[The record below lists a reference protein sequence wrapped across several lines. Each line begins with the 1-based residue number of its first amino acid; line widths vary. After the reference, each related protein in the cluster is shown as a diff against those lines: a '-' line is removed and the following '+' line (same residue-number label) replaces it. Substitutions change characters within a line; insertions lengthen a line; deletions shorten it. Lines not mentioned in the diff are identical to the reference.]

1 MNILLNFCIL
11 FWGYI
16 VNEYLCFIGLFFFSF
31 FGYYIC
37 VIVYYC
43 FVNLNFGIIYCYI
56 LSVGVLY
63 IVLMFRVDC

>member
-1 MNILLNFCIL
+1 MNIYVLLVC
-11 FWGYI
+11 
-16 VNEYLCFIGLFFFSF
+16 FFFSF

-43 FVNLNFGIIYCYI
+43 FVNSNFGIIYCYI
-56 LSVGVLY
+56 SSVGVLY